1 LTAISDGARRGLQSP
16 PAGVRPAVI
25 TAKEIFMPHF
35 LRIVQ
40 MVILAAAL
48 CGAAAP
54 APAAAEQYLF
64 KVASLAPEGSVWIK
78 RFREFAQE
86 VQDKSNGEVSF
97 KIYAGGVMG
106 DDQAMYRK
114 MRVGQL
120 NGGGFTMT
128 GIGAAVPDFRVL
140 GIPFLLR
147 SYEEVDLLRK
157 GLAAHFT
164 REFAENGLELIALT
178 EVGFIYTMSTTP
190 IATVAELKKCA
201 CWAPDND
208 PLSAGFLETLGT
220 SPTPL
225 TIPDV
230 LTSLQTGLVNT
241 VFNSFYG
248 SIVLQWYN
256 KARYVTDLPFGYAYG
271 AFLLDRKQFSRLPPA
286 YAELIKSAADK
297 HFGLLLAD
305 TRKSNEEAQG
315 VLRENGVSLVPMAPD
330 ALAEL
335 EATRDKTVERL
346 KGKAFSEEIYA
357 ETMRLLAQFR
367 ARK

>member
-1 LTAISDGARRGLQSP
+1 MSHLLRLMQVLILSVALL
-16 PAGVRPAVI
+16 GV
-25 TAKEIFMPHF
+25 
-35 LRIVQ
+35 
-40 MVILAAAL
+40 
-48 CGAAAP
+48 AAP
-54 APAAAEQYLF
+54 GMAGQQYLF

-86 VQDKSNGEVSF
+86 VQEKTNGEVEF

-106 DDQAMYRK
+106 DDLAMYRK
-114 MRVGQL
+114 MKVGQL

-128 GIGAAVPDFRVL
+128 GIGSVAPDFRVL

-147 SYEEVDLLRK
+147 SYEEVDLLKK
-157 GLAAHFT
+157 GLLAHFT
-164 REFAENGLELIALT
+164 RDFAESGMELIALT
-178 EVGFIYTMSTTP
+178 EVGFIYTMSTMP
-190 IATVAELKKCA
+190 ISTVEELKKGA
-201 CWAPDND
+201 CWVPDND
-208 PLSAGFLETLGT
+208 PLSAGFLETLGM

-248 SIVLQWYN
+248 SIVLQWFT
-256 KARYVTDLPFGYAYG
+256 KARYITDMPFGYAYG

-286 YAELIKSAADK
+286 YGELIKSTADK

-305 TRKSNEEAQG
+305 TRQSNEEARA
-315 VLRENGVSLVPMAPD
+315 VLQENGVTLVKTDPN

-335 EATRDKTVERL
+335 ETIRDRTVMKF
-346 KGKAFSEEIYA
+346 KGKAFSEEIYE
-357 ETMRLLAQFR
+357 ETMRLLDQFR
-367 ARK
+367 KQK